1 MLTSFGPLFAYKFFG
16 PFLLNQPPPRLLT
29 SFSDANHPDHFLL
42 TKIEGPFGCL
52 QVLGPFLLTSCRPL
66 FAYKCEGT
74 LCLHTHKARVGT
86 YNGRGRLDG
95 RLLAVAGGAVIGTY
109 TIVGSLR
116 ARHVDVRVRLT
127 R

>member
-1 MLTSFGPLFAYKFFG
+1 MIGPIQQRHTIAKSELGGCTPQHKVV
-16 PFLLNQPPPRLLT
+16 P
-29 SFSDANHPDHFLL
+29 
-42 TKIEGPFGCL
+42 TKCT
-52 QVLGPFLLTSCRPL
+52 QSNM
-66 FAYKCEGT
+66 
-74 LCLHTHKARVGT
+74 HKQLIGT

-116 ARHVDVRVRLT
+116 TKHVDVRVRLT